1 MRRTASLLLLACGN
15 LLELLFGHNDPE
27 LFVAL
32 ALAGRTRPLPSV
44 NGVPCGSGHVAIAL
58 GNVLLVLLEPVVL
71 PLFVPLTDLYCRIIN
86 GLLDPNN
93 KARSTMGREDDVVPR
108 LGVASLR
115 PQFFGRLNKIAERRA
130 VVGHALLLHKSS
142 RLRLGLDA
150 IPSRRIDHI
159 LGCPRYGRC
168 RAGRAAVV
176 ENAALFHVIELRL
189 DLKLHVIPSSVV
201 AP

>member
-1 MRRTASLLLLACGN
+1 MA
-15 LLELLFGHNDPE
+15 
-27 LFVAL
+27 V
-32 ALAGRTRPLPSV
+32 
-44 NGVPCGSGHVAIAL
+44 AL

-71 PLFVPLTDLYCRIIN
+71 PLLVPFADLHRRVIHS
-86 GLLDPNN
+86 LLDPNN
-93 KARSTMGREDDVVPR
+93 KARAAMGREDDIVPR
-108 LGVASLR
+108 LCVASL
-115 PQFFGRLNKIAERRA
+115 GAKLLGCLNKIAERRA
-130 VVGHALLLHKSS
+130 VVGHALLLHESS

-150 IPSRRIDHI
+150 IPSRRINHI
-159 LGCPRYGRC
+159 LGCPSYGRC